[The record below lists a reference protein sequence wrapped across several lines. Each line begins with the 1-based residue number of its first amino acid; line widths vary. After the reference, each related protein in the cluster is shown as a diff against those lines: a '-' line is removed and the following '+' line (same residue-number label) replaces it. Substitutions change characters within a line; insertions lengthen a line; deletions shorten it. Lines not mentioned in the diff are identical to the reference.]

1 MKKIKLIKLYPGSPN
16 NLGITLTPK
25 VDIDNNDANN
35 FYWGGSWFNPNHYPE
50 FWEEVVELNYEIVV
64 MKTLMGVVLEYEDGV
79 CVKRS
84 DTICPSNTNKLQDC
98 LRGNRCTIYSIK
110 RLSDGEVFTI
120 TNKVQFMDT
129 KSVNGFIT
137 KFEIV
142 NGRILVTYGNQ
153 TSNLDSLVLVK
164 LTTFKTEDGVDVF
177 EGGKVWYVRKD
188 LTYNNSFIV
197 SNNCFVVGENLYFS
211 KKELMKNYIRL
222 NTRCLSLNDVL
233 RNTLNELD
241 RMVYK
246 RLK

>member
-1 MKKIKLIKLYPGSPN
+1 
-16 NLGITLTPK
+16 
-25 VDIDNNDANN
+25 
-35 FYWGGSWFNPNHYPE
+35 
-50 FWEEVVELNYEIVV
+50 
-64 MKTLMGVVLEYEDGV
+64 
-79 CVKRS
+79 
-84 DTICPSNTNKLQDC
+84 
-98 LRGNRCTIYSIK
+98 
-110 RLSDGEVFTI
+110 
-120 TNKVQFMDT
+120 MDT

-142 NGRILVTYGNQ
+142 NDRILVSYGNQ

-164 LTTFKTEDGVDVF
+164 LVTFKTEDGVDVF

-197 SNNCFVVGENLYFS
+197 SNNCFVAGENLYFS

-241 RMVYK
+241 RISYK
-246 RLK
+246 RVK